1 MTWRTAWCTGAGKGI
16 GRALALRLAR
26 EGCRVAVS
34 ARTESDLIAL
44 ANEAKGL
51 RGEVLP
57 FPLDVTDEQAVAR
70 AVDDI
75 EKAIGPLNLVV
86 FNAGTHIPVR
96 ADALSVKPFRDLVE
110 INIMGVVH
118 GVAAVLPRFIERRG
132 GHVAF
137 VASIAGYRGLPT
149 AAAYG
154 ASKAALINMAESLKP
169 ELDRYG
175 VTISVVNPG
184 FVRTPLTD
192 KNDFPMPFLI
202 EADDAAERIVRGLG
216 RGRFEIAFPRR
227 FTWGLKVLRCL
238 PYAFYFPLVRRLA
251 PDL

>member
-16 GRALALRLAR
+16 GCALALRLAR

-34 ARTESDLIAL
+34 ARTDSDLVAL

-70 AVDDI
+70 AVDNI
-75 EKAIGPLNLVV
+75 EETMGPLDLAV
-86 FNAGTHIPVR
+86 FNAGNHIPVR
-96 ADALSVKPFRDLVE
+96 AEELSVKPFRDLVE

-118 GVAAVLPRFIERRG
+118 GVTAVLPRFIERRR
-132 GHVAF
+132 GHVAL
-137 VASIAGYRGLPT
+137 VASVAGYRGLPT

-154 ASKAALINMAESLKP
+154 ASKAALINMAESLEP

-175 VTISVVNPG
+175 VRISVINPG

-192 KNDFPMPFLI
+192 RNTFPMAFRI
-202 EADDAAERIVRGLG
+202 EADDAAEPMFRGLS
-216 RGRFEIAFPRR
+216 RGCFEIAFPRR
-227 FTWGLKVLRCL
+227 FVWGLKLLRCL
-238 PYAFYFPLVRRLA
+238 PYGLYFPLVRRLV
-251 PDL
+251 PDA